1 MIDLS
6 TYRMRIG
13 CFHRPS
19 SVSPRAVNSPG
30 NGQRARKYHVS
41 NEIDRSVPSTHG
53 GFGESIMI
61 TLYILYVLLIF
72 VGMFICQSILVAIE
86 AKYNFFSDY
95 RLGYPSILPKYNN
108 WDIPCLAQRGTNLLF
123 LCLVSHIIKR
133 VLSWTKMHI
142 AIKNC
147 NKGVTCSYHTSP
159 LCCFF
164 PIKLTRSRKFMSFTT
179 LSILTISYLLIAI
192 ANPSIKNPG
201 PNYLNIYYQNVQ
213 GLTPFKQLGKPNPSL
228 VDAKVYELNTY
239 FAKNKP
245 DVVLLNE
252 TWLVSS
258 IHSKQVFHG
267 SAYDVFRCDRSPKS
281 HPIDPANP
289 KKFKKSA
296 GGVLIAVRTD
306 LEAKT
311 RKISLGGGAEI
322 IAVEVTMEGV
332 KHIFCTCYRVGT
344 LGHGCIFV
352 SKSNV

>member
-1 MIDLS
+1 
-6 TYRMRIG
+6 MRIG
-13 CFHRPS
+13 CFQRPS
-19 SVSPRAVNSPG
+19 SVSPRAVNPPG
-30 NGQRARKYHVS
+30 NGQRAGKYHESKEV
-41 NEIDRSVPSTHG
+41 DRSVPSTHG
-53 GFGESIMI
+53 GFAESVM
-61 TLYILYVLLIF
+61 TLLYILYGYLIL
-72 VGMFICQSILVAIE
+72 VGMCICHSMLVSIETKFDIF
-86 AKYNFFSDY
+86 NDC
-95 RLGYPSILPKYNN
+95 RLGHPSILPKYNN
-108 WDIPCLAQRGTNLLF
+108 WDIPCLAQSCTNLLF
-123 LCLVSHIIKR
+123 LCLVSHMIKR
-133 VLSWTKMHI
+133 VVSWTRMHI
-142 AIKNC
+142 AIKDCKKGFSC
-147 NKGVTCSYHTSP
+147 NHHASP

-164 PIKLTRSRKFMSFTT
+164 SAKSTRSSNIMSVIT
-179 LSILTISYLLIAI
+179 LSILTVIYLLIGI

-201 PNYLNIYYQNVQ
+201 PDYLNIYYQNVQ
-213 GLTPFKQLGKPNPSL
+213 GLIPFKQLGKPNPSL
-228 VDAKVYELNTY
+228 LDAKVYELNTY

-267 SAYDVFRCDRSPKS
+267 CAYDVYRCDRSPKS
-281 HPIDPANP
+281 HPSDPDNP

-311 RKISLGGGAEI
+311 RRISLGGGAEI